1 MTKIIVYLQK
11 SDKKDKKYKVTIP
24 SDTGKSKTIYFGA
37 AGYSDYTKHKD
48 EDRMKLYN
56 TRHRTRENWSKSG
69 IKTAGFWSRWI
80 LWNKPSLLASIKD
93 GRYEEQSYRLIHAS
107 DFPSHSIY
115 YLLEGMF
122 SQLKNP
128 AEKSIILSA
137 TTSLSFF
144 KGFSIYRTATIQET
158 AEWVLH
164 MADKIEREFGKG
176 KIPYYLYHRT
186 FEQETQQNSS
196 LSNEQIEREENTGE
210 GKENKEEKD
219 ELPPPPKAAPY
230 CSVVKKVKKE
240 NITPENIGEIVLCQI
255 PGISSATASV
265 VMNKFKGKLP
275 DLLDALRKDSTCLEN
290 LTMESGRKI
299 NKSTAD
305 NIQKYLC

>member
-1 MTKIIVYLQK
+1 M
-11 SDKKDKKYKVTIP
+11 KVILDDREHALYEKCRSILDSNAKP
-24 SDTGKSKTIYFGA
+24 SHVQLSSATLVLGDILITT
-37 AGYSDYTKHKD
+37 D
-48 EDRMKLYN
+48 EDKPVLLIER
-56 TRHRTRENWSKSG
+56 
-69 IKTAGFWSRWI
+69 KTFAD
-80 LWNKPSLLASIKD
+80 LLASIKD